1 MEGKALRNRLPK
13 LRKPMLYPPELQA
26 HIAKLEIGSGF
37 RLPHGKGNLKDSNYS
52 KNHQEASPQLACFG
66 THKRVRCGR
75 SNPGFAMPMMVA
87 EAPFSW
93 IIVPITRG
101 EA

>member
-1 MEGKALRNRLPK
+1 
-13 LRKPMLYPPELQA
+13 MLYPPELQA
-26 HIAKLEIGSGF
+26 HIAKHEIGSGF
-37 RLPHGKGNLKDSNYS
+37 RLPHGKGNLKES
-52 KNHQEASPQLACFG
+52 KHSENLQEASAQLGCFG

-93 IIVPITRG
+93 IIVPTTCG